1 VALGDR
7 NRLRATF
14 DEDAELYDR
23 ARPAYPDALFDDLV
37 QLGGIRPP
45 AQLLEVGC
53 GTGQATRSLAR
64 RGYEIT
70 CIELGESLA
79 EVARQRLARYR
90 QVRVITGSF
99 EACDPGDSSF
109 DLVLAATSWHWLD
122 RERRYVRAAAILRPG
137 GALAIITTHHV
148 LPADGDPFFR
158 EIQEAYNAVD
168 AGAEAD
174 AAPGTP
180 PPLPDQVGDE
190 REDIEASALFGDV
203 KVRRYLW
210 EQSYTE
216 DQYLSLLS
224 TPIRGIVQ

>member
-1 VALGDR
+1 MG
-7 NRLRATF
+7 
-14 DEDAELYDR
+14 
-23 ARPAYPDALFDDLV
+23 
-37 QLGGIRPP
+37 
-45 AQLLEVGC
+45 
-53 GTGQATRSLAR
+53 
-64 RGYEIT
+64 
-70 CIELGESLA
+70 
-79 EVARQRLARYR
+79 
-90 QVRVITGSF
+90 
-99 EACDPGDSSF
+99 PGDSSF

-137 GALAIITTHHV
+137 GVLAIITTHHV
-148 LPADGDPFFR
+148 LPADGDPFFS
-158 EIQEAYNAVD
+158 EIQEAYNALD

-216 DQYLSLLS
+216 DQYLSLLDTYS
-224 TPIRGIVQ
+224 GHRSMTTEARQALGEAIRRRIRSRPNRSVRKHYLFTLHVARLR